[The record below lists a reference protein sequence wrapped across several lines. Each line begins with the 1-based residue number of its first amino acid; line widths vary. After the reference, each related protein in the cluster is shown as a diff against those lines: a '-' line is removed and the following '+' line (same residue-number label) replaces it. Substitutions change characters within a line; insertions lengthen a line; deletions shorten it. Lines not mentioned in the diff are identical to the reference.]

1 MWPSETTFAFNS
13 CFSKPLVASC
23 MYAASTGGECMHTS
37 AKHWVWSMGGRS
49 LAHCWVLLASDSW
62 MRDETL
68 WKTIPSSQPKPHS
81 WHTRNSSTRHF
92 FVPSTT
98 GWGVEEWLQKTAAWH
113 NFGTL
118 QITVFLSCENC
129 SSVFF
134 ANWKKK
140 KNQIQLLSNV
150 ECLRLMKQNQT
161 KRGVCD

>member
-98 GWGVEEWLQKTAAWH
+98 GWGVEEWLQKQDGSLAQFWNLADHCISILWKL
-113 NFGTL
+113 FV
-118 QITVFLSCENC
+118 I
-129 SSVFF
+129 FF
-134 ANWKKK
+134 ANLEKK
-140 KNQIQLLSNV
+140 KNQI
-150 ECLRLMKQNQT
+150 
-161 KRGVCD
+161 